1 MKRIILISL
10 ICMFVMSPLTKMAAQ
25 DIQQLKIGYVNTT
38 ELLESLPQKKEASAT
53 LEDLNKKY
61 KEELSLMQND
71 YNKKYSDF
79 ITYQNSMGENIKLR
93 RMQELSE
100 LEKSI
105 NDFIKV
111 AQSDVES
118 HEKQLLEPLR
128 EILKKAIGEVGLE
141 NNITCIYDTASP
153 SVVFLTPN
161 AINLNDLVKQKITQS
176 K

>member
-10 ICMFVMSPLTKMAAQ
+10 ICMFAMSPLAKMEAQ
-25 DIQQLKIGYVNTT
+25 DMQQLKIGYVNTT
-38 ELLESLPQKKEASAT
+38 ELLESLPEKKEASAA
-53 LEDLNKKY
+53 LDDLNKKY
-61 KEELSLMQND
+61 KEELALMQND

-105 NDFIKV
+105 NDFVKV
-111 AQSDVES
+111 AQSDVET
-118 HEKQLLEPLR
+118 HERQLLEPLR
-128 EILKKAIGEVGLE
+128 ETVKKAISEVGLE
-141 NNITCIYDTASP
+141 NSITCIYDVASP

-161 AINLNDLVKQKITQS
+161 AIDLNDLVKKKFST
-176 K
+176 KK

>member
-10 ICMFVMSPLTKMAAQ
+10 FCMLAIVPLTKLAAQ
-25 DIQQLKIGYVNTT
+25 DTQPLKIGYVNTT
-38 ELLESLPQKKEASAT
+38 ELLESLPEKKEASAA

-61 KEELSLMQND
+61 KDELALMQND

-93 RMQELSE
+93 RMQELTE

-105 NDFIKV
+105 NNFIKV

-118 HEKQLLEPLR
+118 HERQLLEPLR

-141 NNITCIYDTASP
+141 NSITCIYDLASP

-161 AINLNDLVKQKITQS
+161 AIDLNDLVKKKLSS
-176 K
+176 KK